1 MKEDV
6 PRFVHDSF
14 YPDGWEKRQYD
25 DLARV
30 LDAEPENVDVAMLD
44 GVPVGGVCTRVH
56 PEDQRGETHILA
68 VDPAHRRHGIGRALK
83 EHPYRRLREAGL
95 RMAMV
100 ETGGDRGHA
109 PARATYEAEGF
120 VRWPVVGG
128 ALLQGPR
135 PAGDGRRRGV
145 RMFAAH
151 TEPRTSRARFTRCAA
166 PGTPVSTCARR
177 CPGSGWSKDAW
188 PDPGTRRSP
197 RPPSPP
203 SPRPSGGRAWS
214 AAATPP
220 AGAR

>member
-30 LDAEPENVDVAMLD
+30 LDAEPENVDVVMLD
-44 GVPVGGVCTRVH
+44 GVPVGWVCTRVH
-56 PEDQRGETHILA
+56 PEDQ
-68 VDPAHRRHGIGRALK
+68 
-83 EHPYRRLREAGL
+83 
-95 RMAMV
+95 
-100 ETGGDRGHA
+100 GGDPHPRRRPRPSAPRHRAGPQRAPLPASPGSGAPDGDGRDRKRSWTRTGPRHLRG
-109 PARATYEAEGF
+109 RGF
-120 VRWPVVGG
+120 RPVAGG

-135 PAGDGRRRGV
+135 PAGDGRHRGV

-151 TEPRTSRARFTRCAA
+151 AEPRTSRARFTRCAA